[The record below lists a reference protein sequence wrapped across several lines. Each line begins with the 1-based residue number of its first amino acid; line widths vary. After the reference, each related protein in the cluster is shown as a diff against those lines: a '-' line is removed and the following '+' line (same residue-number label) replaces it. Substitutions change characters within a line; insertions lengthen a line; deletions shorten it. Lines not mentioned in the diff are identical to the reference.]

1 MTTMTVQHRTG
12 DYYGDGTRNLLW
24 EILDEQGVAAEL
36 YVSVDRHEIA
46 NIETREDM
54 RGQGLA
60 RRLYEIAAAQ
70 TTVLHA
76 PVGHRTDEGNAFA
89 EAVGGPTAEYPC
101 DCFACDTADD
111 EDED

>member
-12 DYYGDGTRNLLW
+12 DYYGDGSRNLIW
-24 EILDEQGVAAEL
+24 ELVDERGIAAEL
-36 YVSVDRHEIA
+36 YVSVDRHEIV

-60 RRLYEIAAAQ
+60 RRLYVTAAAQ

-76 PVGHRTDEGNAFA
+76 PVAHRTDEGNAFA
-89 EAVGGPTAEYPC
+89 EAVGGEVAIYPC
-101 DCFACDTADD
+101 GCFGCDTTD

>member
-12 DYYGDGTRNLLW
+12 DYYGDGSRNLIW
-24 EILDEQGVAAEL
+24 EIRDDQGIAAEL
-36 YVSVDRHEIA
+36 YVSVERHEIM

-60 RRLYEIAAAQ
+60 RRLY
-70 TTVLHA
+70 TTANEQVGIFHA
-76 PVGHRTDEGNAFA
+76 PVAHRTEEGNAFA
-89 EAVGGPTAEYPC
+89 ETVGGPVADYPC
-101 DCFACDTADD
+101 DCFGCACDD